1 MAFDYKKEYK
11 EFYLPKKRPE
21 IIEMPS
27 MNFLAVRGMGD
38 PNEEGGD
45 YKISIGLLYG
55 IAFTIKMSKMGNR
68 KIEGYFDYVMPPLE
82 GFWWQEGMREMD
94 FTRKADFQWISM
106 IRLPD
111 FVKRED
117 FQWAKNEAQ
126 RKKNRDFSRVEFMTF
141 QEGLCVQCMHIG
153 SYDEESA
160 TMEEMNRYLT
170 REGFVLDFTEE
181 RRHHGIY
188 LSDARRI
195 APQRRRTVIR
205 DPIKKIQE

>member
-21 IIEMPS
+21 IIEVPS

-106 IRLPD
+106 LRLPD